1 MLTVTRT
8 KRKTKPGG
16 QTFRFSPS
24 IPLPSPVLRLACG
37 RCNGKAPRSVITP
50 HLHSVKSDAGVWGK
64 PQRGLGQCPS
74 GVWGRA
80 RSAGARGRSPP
91 LRPPAHVDCV
101 IVRCICM
108 VFGKLSF
115 VGYTYLIPR
124 YDQKNSRSKT
134 SGAGPIGNSQRGPLR
149 ASREDA
155 VRWTSM
161 TQR

>member
-64 PQRGLGQCPS
+64 PPAGSRAVPQRGLGQSPERGCAGAEPPS
-74 GVWGRA
+74 GPA
-80 RSAGARGRSPP
+80 PA
-91 LRPPAHVDCV
+91 PPAHVDCV
-101 IVRCICM
+101 IDCVI
-108 VFGKLSF
+108 V
-115 VGYTYLIPR
+115 YL
-124 YDQKNSRSKT
+124 YLY
-134 SGAGPIGNSQRGPLR
+134 GF
-149 ASREDA
+149 
-155 VRWTSM
+155 W
-161 TQR
+161 